1 MPCLAL
7 SGCLAFLQFVGAFEL
22 KLAAIMITIGLV
34 LGAINR
40 SAQAARAK
48 RGGAVTSSEKAT

>member
-1 MPCLAL
+1 
-7 SGCLAFLQFVGAFEL
+7 LAFLQFVGPFEL
-22 KLAAIMITIGLV
+22 KLAAVMITVGLV

-48 RGGAVTSSEKAT
+48 RRDSSSSSNEAT